1 MAVLA
6 YRNSQPEARDFWK
19 QEMKHAVDEIRRM
32 YDDKLEAMRG
42 QMESNCTVKVMIAF
56 YPASTV
62 YCIVTDSVLLTF
74 VFVFFTFHC
83 FDVNSVEY
91 VVFTRCSSSDL
102 VCLRR
107 KRCL

>member
-42 QMESNCTVKVMIAF
+42 QMESTCTVKVMIAF
-56 YPASTV
+56 CRAKTL
-62 YCIVTDSVLLTF
+62 YCVVKDSVPFTS
-74 VFVFFTFHC
+74 VFVIFTFHC
-83 FDVNSVEY
+83 FVR
-91 VVFTRCSSSDL
+91 FLTRSSMW
-102 VCLRR
+102 R
-107 KRCL
+107 